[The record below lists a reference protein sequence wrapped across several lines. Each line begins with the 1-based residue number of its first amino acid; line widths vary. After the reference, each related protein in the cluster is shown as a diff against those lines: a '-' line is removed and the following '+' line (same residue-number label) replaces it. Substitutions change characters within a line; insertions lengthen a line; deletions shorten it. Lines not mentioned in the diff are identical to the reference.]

1 MLNNLNISEKLQT
14 IAENVQRV
22 YDAGVKNGG
31 GGGITPSGSITIT
44 ENGTHDVTEYAE
56 AVVDVPS
63 VEPTGKIT
71 ITENGNYNVSDY
83 AEADVNIPVGM
94 DREEFWNS
102 FQQNGE
108 RTRYSYAFSYGWDD
122 DTFTPLYVVTP
133 TENYLTCMFEQS
145 GVTFVDRNKADF
157 SKATSLPQVFRNAKS
172 LTDVDID
179 VARVGTMVQSFLGA
193 TALKNLTMRNI
204 QQNCTFN
211 NTFSNCTSLENLVFE
226 NCYIAKEIAFTNSPL
241 TRDSLINLINAL
253 ENLAQYNMSATL
265 AIGDTNIG
273 KLSEEELAVARG
285 KGWSIV

>member
-1 MLNNLNISEKLQT
+1 M
-14 IAENVQRV
+14 QRV

-83 AEADVNIPVGM
+83 AEAHVNIPVGV

-122 DTFTPLYVVTP
+122 DTFTPLYVVAP
-133 TENYLTCMFEQS
+133 TENYLSCMFEQS
-145 GVTFVDRNKADF
+145 GVTFVDRNKVDF
-157 SKATSLPQVFRNAKS
+157 SNATSLPQVFRNAKS
-172 LTDVDID
+172 LTDVDIS
-179 VARVGTMVQSFLGA
+179 VPRVGTMVQSFLGA
-193 TALKNLTMRNI
+193 TALENLTMRNI
-204 QQNCTFN
+204 NQNCTFN
-211 NTFSNCTSLENLVFE
+211 NTFLNCTSLENLVFE
-226 NCYIAKEIAFTNSPL
+226 NCYIAQDIAFNNSPL
-241 TRDSLINLINAL
+241 TYNSLINLIDAL
-253 ENLAQYNMSATL
+253 EDLAQYNMSATL
-265 AIGDTNIG
+265 AIGNTNIG